1 MRNILRIAD
10 KMFVVHCILLGQS
23 LLFAHASERDRDTSY
38 ESAEVD
44 IKTGIVHGIQNY
56 PPDVEFAVIAVKTDL
71 RSLFKTARSQMPYFS
86 SFGLRLASPVI
97 TGFAST
103 NNLDELLF
111 IYDSEGQNREVWGW
125 RPISSAIGPAPYD
138 GDAEYCDGRM
148 RLEFLNKVSSP
159 KAERFR
165 NITVVLEG
173 EKKQVTFES
182 VIQDFHI
189 DKAKFSRVF
198 ANQVYMRCPCGPFG
212 VEDGVARNIQ
222 AHDAAGVKPS
232 VPRVPGGGSLVSL
245 NAREISEVVYW
256 LWRRKG
262 KTDEYA
268 GFVKAHPELFEPIA
282 GEEEFRTELGRRLI
296 GTWK

>member
-1 MRNILRIAD
+1 MNYTRDNIERKEELYESYSQEIEKR
-10 KMFVVHCILLGQS
+10 VGVILLR
-23 LLFAHASERDRDTSY
+23 LLVVLFVSVIIVSTFGTFGIFSGIIANTPDIAS
-38 ESAEVD
+38 V
-44 IKTGIVHGIQNY
+44 N
-56 PPDVEFAVIAVKTDL
+56 IAP
-71 RSLFKTARSQMPYFS
+71 S
-86 SFGLRLASPVI
+86 
-97 TGFAST
+97 GFAT
-103 NNLDELLF
+103 F

-125 RPISSAIGPAPYD
+125 RPIPSAIGPAPYD